1 MPVMDEFR
9 EEREA
14 LKNGTFKQ
22 KFQYF
27 MDYYKWPTIA
37 VVIGICCAVSLIHHY
52 VTYREPTFSVVLL
65 NSTAMKPSQDYT
77 SAFMDY
83 AGLNPADQ
91 QISFDTS
98 LYITFDASS
107 PEALDEIYSSSREKL
122 NLMIA
127 VGQLDVMVSN
137 DELFSHFAN
146 SGVFDDL
153 RLYLLPEQIEAYAP
167 YLYYVDEPLVEQI
180 NAAELNM
187 DNSFHPEIP
196 DPAKTALMQKPVPV
210 GLYVENNEE
219 LTQSLYIRGEGPV
232 VMGIASN
239 APHTDVAAKNVE
251 YLMK

>member
-9 EEREA
+9 EERKA
-14 LKNGTFKQ
+14 LKNGTFKE

-27 MDYYKWPTIA
+27 MDYYKWPALAGII
-37 VVIGICCAVSLIHHY
+37 VICCAVSLIHHY
-52 VTYREPTFSVVLL
+52 TTYREPTFSVVLL
-65 NSTAMKPSQDYT
+65 NSTVMESSEDYA

-83 AGLNPADQ
+83 AGLNPASQ

-98 LYITFDASS
+98 LFITFDVSG
-107 PEALDEIYSSSREKL
+107 PELNAELYSSSLEKL

-127 VGQLDVMVSN
+127 IGELDVMVSN

-180 NAAELNM
+180 SAAELNM
-187 DNSFHPEIP
+187 DNGFQPEIP
-196 DPAKTALMQKPVPV
+196 DPTKPELMQKPVPV
-210 GLYVENNEE
+210 GIYVEKNEE
-219 LTQSLYIRGEGPV
+219 LAQSFYIRGDGPV

-239 APHTDVAAKNVE
+239 AQHPAVAAKYAE